1 MSPADDLTLG
11 EIGRRL
17 TRLEDT
23 LTILGSKI
31 DGLSFVR
38 QDVWAAE
45 KSGIEHE
52 ISGVASVVRTK
63 ADQKELD
70 SLRTNLAWT
79 VRTLI
84 VSGLGLV
91 TAVIV
96 QAIR

>member
-1 MSPADDLTLG
+1 MSAADDLTLG
-11 EIGRRL
+11 EISRRL

-23 LTILGSKI
+23 LTLLGAKI

-38 QDVWAAE
+38 QDVWMAE
-45 KSGIEHE
+45 KSGLEHE
-52 ISGVASVVRTK
+52 ISGVAAVVRSK

-70 SLRTNLAWT
+70 SIRTNLAWT

-84 VSGLGLV
+84 VSGLGLA